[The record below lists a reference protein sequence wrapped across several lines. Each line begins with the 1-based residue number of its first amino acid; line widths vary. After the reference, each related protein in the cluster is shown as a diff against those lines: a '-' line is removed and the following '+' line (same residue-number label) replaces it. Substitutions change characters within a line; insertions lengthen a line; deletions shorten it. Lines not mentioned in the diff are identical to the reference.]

1 MCPAQV
7 AQNIDYR
14 EVRGARDGASS
25 RVKVK
30 REAVA
35 ATEAAALDA
44 TSGGSTTN
52 HRRYLQTP
60 AVAQMPQNS

>member
-1 MCPAQV
+1 MCVAQV
-7 AQNIDYR
+7 AQNIDYK

-44 TSGGSTTN
+44 TSAGSTTN
-52 HRRYLQTP
+52 HRRCLFPPVLSQTLQHI
-60 AVAQMPQNS
+60 